1 MAKNYKRHSQ
11 GKGFRRADIGDMGL
25 RAYKEQQDTII
36 NSLKLQNKQFEKTR
50 KEFIDSDILKS
61 AKEAENRRELKKLED
76 DVYDVKFENT
86 KIRAEREID
95 ALEHE
100 ADDLDKKSKFW
111 LDFSTTY
118 SKQYAEAAGTI
129 YGAVDL
135 KLAQDAFDKTLDDP
149 NYLENLKN
157 TEIFELLHDDD
168 FNKWGELTLKEKKA
182 FIEEKRAKIAQKS
195 DIQRRKGHTEQMIQI
210 EDLKEKYELIKESA
224 FQSIKERNIEIT
236 KDNVKEIIEIR
247 GLEVLQAENIPW
259 DSRAGRDFMKFI
271 RGKAIDN
278 QILYTNRHDVQ
289 EDTENIN
296 ATLSEMKALK
306 SRKSY
311 GRWEISFNHLMQQV
325 GTRKVYD
332 KKSGTFGIVELN
344 PKQRYLA
351 AIELLA
357 DRGII
362 TNGYEAEKFLNIAH
376 TDQKTIGDLIV
387 NNPEGYKSGTLK
399 DTRETWWTRH
409 EKGDLESDV
418 LLILE
423 AKHQDKKSKGNI
435 LKAGADTSGI
445 KFIENGLADGS
456 IDPSNKDQ
464 IEELKNEYSS
474 GDKYGTGKTLE
485 KLNKLS
491 VFSTIGVNKDG
502 ALLNANAVED
512 LAKDGKTAEFR
523 ELINYFPPKTKAIY
537 QEMLNGLEFADNNG
551 LTYSKIK
558 SWALGELNTYQKLND
573 LQNIKDGDFIRL
585 LDDTI
590 QDVYYHINIVDGDKT
605 FENDTKKKE
614 WILNTVSKRIKDG
627 VGIYSRDSDNGGVST
642 VWTAYNTWKGEK
654 NIVSQQK
661 IDEKLND
668 SRITTESFLKEVEN
682 GTVGTVFKQDDIDSW
697 EKSTLKGETF
707 ITPSLVN
714 ELWFRQ
720 PKLGKDFQTRTQIFN
735 RLLKASG
742 ATFQLPPNGEDK
754 DQWVAT
760 QIQANIHD
768 YFKLSLENRQALAAC
783 SELTD
788 LGDTQMCIER
798 IGKETVQKEK
808 TENYNYIDRKA
819 EWLEEY
825 NANGTINGIK
835 VDPSRIEKIMSQE
848 YTHNVTIGKGRAP
861 WYLRPWT
868 EKSPK
873 NTSALRL
880 NRL

>member
-61 AKEAENRRELKKLED
+61 SKEEANRKELKKLED

-100 ADDLDKKSKFW
+100 ADELDKKSKFW

-118 SKQYAEAAGTI
+118 SKQYAQAAGTI

-157 TEIFELLHDDD
+157 TEIFEILHDDD

-195 DIQRRKGHTEQMIQI
+195 DVQRRKGHTEQMIQV
-210 EDLKEKYELIKESA
+210 EDLKEKYDLIEESV
-224 FQSIKERNIEIT
+224 FQSLREKKVEIT
-236 KDNVKEIIEIR
+236 KDNVKEVIEIR
-247 GLEVLQAENIPW
+247 GLEVLAAENIPW

-271 RGKAIDN
+271 RGKAIDK

-306 SRKSY
+306 SRKNY
-311 GRWEISFNHLMQQV
+311 GRWEISLHHLMQQV

-332 KKSGTFGIVELN
+332 KQSGTFGIVELN

-362 TNGYEAEKFLNIAH
+362 TNSYEAEKFLNIAH

-387 NNPEGYKSGTLK
+387 NDPEGWKNGTLK
-399 DTRETWWTRH
+399 DNRETWWTRH

-423 AKHQDKKSKGNI
+423 TKHQDKKSRGNI
-435 LKAGADTSGI
+435 LKASADTGGI

-464 IEELKNEYSS
+464 IEELKNEYGS

-491 VFSTIGVNKDG
+491 LFSQIGVNKDG

-537 QEMLNGLEFADNNG
+537 QEMLNGLEFADRVG
-551 LTYSKIK
+551 LDKKGIRDFV
-558 SWALGELNTYQKLND
+558 LGELNTYQKLND
-573 LQNIKDGDFIRL
+573 LQNIKDGDFLRL
-585 LDDTI
+585 LDDAI

-654 NIVSQQK
+654 NVVAQQK
-661 IDEKLND
+661 IDEKLDD

-697 EKSTLKGETF
+697 EKATLKGETF
-707 ITPSLVN
+707 NTPDLVN

-754 DQWVAT
+754 DLFVAT
-760 QIQANIHD
+760 KIKADIHR
-768 YFKLSLENRQALAAC
+768 YNSMSLENKQAIAAC
-783 SELTD
+783 AELTD
-788 LGDTQMCIER
+788 LGDAQMCIER
-798 IGKETVQKEK
+798 IGKKTVQKEK
-808 TENYNYIDRKA
+808 IENYDYMQSVINSD
-819 EWLEEY
+819 EY
-825 NANGTINGIK
+825 NKHI
-835 VDPSRIEKIMSQE
+835 PQ
-848 YTHNVTIGKGRAP
+848 Y
-861 WYLRPWT
+861 T
-868 EKSPK
+868 EKEIKAMNKPNKPNRKLPWFMRPVDNSTNPV
-873 NTSALRL
+873 RL